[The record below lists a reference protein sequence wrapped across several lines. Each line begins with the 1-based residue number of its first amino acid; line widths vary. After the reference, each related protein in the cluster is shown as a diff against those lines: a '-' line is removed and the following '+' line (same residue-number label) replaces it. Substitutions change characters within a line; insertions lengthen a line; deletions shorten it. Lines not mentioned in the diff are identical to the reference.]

1 MKDNYAII
9 MAGGIGSRFWPYS
22 KAERPKQFLDIL
34 GVGRSLIQLTYD
46 RLLKFCPANQIL
58 VITGERYF
66 DLVQEHLP
74 EMNPDQI
81 LTEPFRR
88 NTAPCVAYG
97 AFKIHA
103 QNSNAKII
111 VAPSDHLIVKEQ
123 DFINTVQAGFKAA
136 EEDVLITLGI
146 QPTRPETGY
155 GYIEATEEA
164 HPEIEGMF
172 KVAQFR
178 EKPDAEKAQEYMAAG
193 NFHWNSGMFI
203 WSSKSI
209 LASFEKY
216 QRDIFDLFQE
226 GMEKYNTPE
235 ERNFIQVQY
244 EHCPDISVDYAILE
258 NAKNIYVLPCDIGWT
273 DLGTWG
279 SLHTKLE
286 KDNHDNAIVGK
297 VELFECEGTL
307 VSNPTQQLVV
317 AQGVENLIVVNTP
330 DVLLL
335 CKKDQEQKIKSIVKS
350 LSEKE
355 ATKSFV

>member
-1 MKDNYAII
+1 

-46 RLLKFCPANQIL
+46 RLLKFCPAEQIL
-58 VITGERYF
+58 VITGDRYF

-81 LTEPFRR
+81 LTEPYRR

-103 QNSNAKII
+103 QNPEAKII

-123 DFINTVQAGFKAA
+123 EFIKTVESGFKAA

-155 GYIEATEEA
+155 GYIEATDEL
-164 HPEIEGMF
+164 HPEISGMF

-178 EKPDAEKAQEYMAAG
+178 EKPDLEKAKEYLAAG

-209 LASFEKY
+209 LKSFERY
-216 QRDIFDLFQE
+216 QKEIFDLFQQ
-226 GMEKYNTPE
+226 GNDVYNSTE
-235 ERNFIQVQY
+235 ERSFIKKQY
-244 EHCPDISVDYAILE
+244 ELCPDISVDYAILE
-258 NAKNIYVLPCDIGWT
+258 NAQNIYVLPCDIGWT

-286 KDNHDNAIVGK
+286 KDERDNAVVGQ
-297 VELFECEGTL
+297 VELFDCDGTL
-307 VSNPTQQLVV
+307 VSNPTKQLVV

-335 CKKDQEQKIKSIVKS
+335 CHKNQEQNIKSIVKS
-350 LSEKE
+350 LGEKE
-355 ATKSFV
+355 TTKPFV

>member
-1 MKDNYAII
+1 

-46 RLLKFCPANQIL
+46 RLLKFCPAEQIL
-58 VITGERYF
+58 VITGDRYF

-81 LTEPFRR
+81 LTEPYRR

-103 QNSNAKII
+103 QNPEAKII

-123 DFINTVQAGFKAA
+123 EFIKTVESGFKAA

-155 GYIEATEEA
+155 GYIEATEEL
-164 HPEIEGMF
+164 HPEITGMF

-178 EKPDAEKAQEYMAAG
+178 EKPDLEKAKEYVAAG

-209 LASFEKY
+209 LKSFERY
-216 QRDIFDLFQE
+216 QKEIFDLFQQ
-226 GMEKYNTPE
+226 GNDVYNTTE
-235 ERNFIQVQY
+235 ERSFIKKQY
-244 EHCPDISVDYAILE
+244 ELCPDISVDYAILE
-258 NAKNIYVLPCDIGWT
+258 NAQNIYVLPCDIGWT

-286 KDNHDNAIVGK
+286 KDERDNAVVGQ
-297 VELFECEGTL
+297 VELFDCDGTL
-307 VSNPTQQLVV
+307 VSNPTKQLVV

-335 CKKDQEQKIKSIVKS
+335 CHKNQEQNIKSIVKS
-350 LSEKE
+350 LGEKE
-355 ATKSFV
+355 TTKPFV

>member
-1 MKDNYAII
+1 

-46 RLLKFCPANQIL
+46 RLLKFCPAEQIL
-58 VITGERYF
+58 VITGDRYF

-81 LTEPFRR
+81 LTEPYRR

-103 QNSNAKII
+103 QNPEAKII

-123 DFINTVQAGFKAA
+123 EFIKTVESGFKAA

-155 GYIEATEEA
+155 GYIEATDEL
-164 HPEIEGMF
+164 HPEISGMF

-178 EKPDAEKAQEYMAAG
+178 EKPDLEKAKEYLAAG

-209 LASFEKY
+209 LKSFERY
-216 QRDIFDLFQE
+216 QKEIFDLFQQ
-226 GMEKYNTPE
+226 GNDVYNTTE
-235 ERNFIQVQY
+235 ERSFIKKQY
-244 EHCPDISVDYAILE
+244 ELCPDISVDYAILE
-258 NAKNIYVLPCDIGWT
+258 NAQNIYVLPCDIGWT

-286 KDNHDNAIVGK
+286 KDERDNAVVGQ
-297 VELFECEGTL
+297 VELFDCDGTL
-307 VSNPTQQLVV
+307 VSNPTKQLVV

-335 CKKDQEQKIKSIVKS
+335 CHKNQEQNIKSIVKS
-350 LSEKE
+350 LGEKE
-355 ATKSFV
+355 TTKPFV